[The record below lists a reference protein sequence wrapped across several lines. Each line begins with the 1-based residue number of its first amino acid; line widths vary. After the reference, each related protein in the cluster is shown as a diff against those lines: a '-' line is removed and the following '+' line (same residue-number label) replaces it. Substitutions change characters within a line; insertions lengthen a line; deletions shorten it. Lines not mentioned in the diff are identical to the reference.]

1 MTFTGVLL
9 FLHDSEPITINDTFD
24 ADNRFIN
31 IGAQAASAIAR
42 REAIHY
48 VTAEGTERIIPFHAI
63 VGVNVEKNED
73 VFEKPEDDFCKAM
86 ECPTTPMCDEE
97 TSEDE
102 GEDEGEGQ

>member
-1 MTFTGVLL
+1 MTFTAVLL
-9 FLHDSEPITINDTFD
+9 FLHDSEPITIRDTFD
-24 ADNRFIN
+24 ADGRFID

-42 REAIHY
+42 REAVHY

-63 VGVNVEKNED
+63 VGVNVDKGEE
-73 VFEKPEDDFCKAM
+73 EYTKPEDDFCKAM

-97 TSEDE
+97 EAGNE